1 MSIVIDPETLFDLRA
16 QNRVG
21 VPVVRLAK
29 SPVWRVIRRH
39 PWPPRAVDEILVTH
53 DSPNS
58 ILQLL
63 CVWVTEG
70 TLDAPGLWIDDIPL
84 SLVLN
89 QDHGMAIVEPL
100 HMEESISGI
109 GELIAQ
115 NPRQPVARGKCKVI
129 TVEPRIREPPSSI
142 FKLKTV
148 VVCLKSEVPQ
158 RAIGFSRVF
167 FAVLM
172 RRVPCEEL

>member
-1 MSIVIDPETLFDLRA
+1 
-16 QNRVG
+16 
-21 VPVVRLAK
+21 
-29 SPVWRVIRRH
+29 
-39 PWPPRAVDEILVTH
+39 
-53 DSPNS
+53 
-58 ILQLL
+58 
-63 CVWVTEG
+63 
-70 TLDAPGLWIDDIPL
+70 
-84 SLVLN
+84 
-89 QDHGMAIVEPL
+89 MAIVEPL